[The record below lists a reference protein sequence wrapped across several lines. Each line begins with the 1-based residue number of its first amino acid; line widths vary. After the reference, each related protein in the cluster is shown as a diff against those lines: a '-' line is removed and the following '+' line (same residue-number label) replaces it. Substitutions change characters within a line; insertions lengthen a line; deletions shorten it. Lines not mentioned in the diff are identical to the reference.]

1 MPCYF
6 APVEWLDRRFPMGI
20 ERFRRACVALLSVS
34 VVSLGMQAP
43 AAAGVVGTAEAIAAR
58 QDEGARALVD
68 ATLARADVR
77 AQLEGMGVDPGAI
90 EGRLD
95 ALSEAEIATLAGQIE
110 QAPAGG
116 DALAVIGVVF
126 VVLIILELVGVI
138 DIFKKT

>member
-1 MPCYF
+1 
-6 APVEWLDRRFPMGI
+6 MGI
-20 ERFRRACVALLSVS
+20 ERFRRACVAVLSAS
-34 VVSLGMQAP
+34 LVSLGMQAP
-43 AAAGVVGTAEAIAAR
+43 ASAGIVGTAEAVAADR
-58 QDEGARALVD
+58 QDGARALVD

-77 AQLEGMGVDPGAI
+77 AQLEGMGVDPAAI

-116 DALAVIGVVF
+116 DALAVIGIVF
-126 VVLIILELVGVI
+126 VILIILELVGVI

>member
-1 MPCYF
+1 
-6 APVEWLDRRFPMGI
+6 MGI
-20 ERFRRACVALLSVS
+20 ERFRRACVALLSAS
-34 VVSLGMQAP
+34 LVSLGMQAP

-58 QDEGARALVD
+58 QDDGARALVD

-77 AQLEGMGVDPGAI
+77 AQLDSMGVDPAAI

-95 ALSEAEIATLAGQIE
+95 ALSQAEIAALAGQIE

-116 DALAVIGVVF
+116 DALAVIGIVF

>member
-1 MPCYF
+1 MRMYK
-6 APVEWLDRRFPMGI
+6 
-20 ERFRRACVALLSVS
+20 FRRACVAVLSAS
-34 VVSLGMQAP
+34 LISLGMQAP
-43 AAAGVVGTAEAIAAR
+43 ASAGVVGTAEAIAS
-58 QDEGARALVD
+58 QDGGARAMLD

-77 AQLEGMGVDPGAI
+77 AELERLGVDPAAI

-95 ALSEAEIATLAGQIE
+95 ALSEAEVATLAGQIGE
-110 QAPAGG
+110 APAGG